1 MKRLIKKAFAMTLAT
16 TMALSLA
23 ACGGDNSSKGTTASA
38 TPAPAASATTSAEP
52 VTISF
57 AWWGSQE
64 RHDLTQKVLDLY
76 SQQNPNVKFEAYPA
90 GWEGYF
96 DKLSTQAASG
106 SMPDIIQM
114 DYLYINTFA
123 SNGTLADLNPYI
135 KDGTIDVSS
144 IDENILNTG
153 LVNGAMN
160 GFVVST
166 NTLATTYN
174 PKVMAEI
181 GMEVPKEMTWDDFV
195 KICKAAKD
203 KGYFGDVSKPTAEI
217 TNFFNAWV
225 RQHNKSLFS
234 ADNKSLGFDDP
245 AIMVEYLNMFKDLM
259 DYGAIPNPDETAQ
272 LLTLGQEA
280 SPIVTDKAALCM
292 SWSNFPASVN
302 KVNEN
307 LELALFPLSNDPNGG
322 LGSYLKPSMFF
333 SISEQSKVKDEAA
346 KFIDWYINSEEA
358 TAIMLGSRG
367 VPVSSK
373 VRNNLVDK
381 KLLTPANEKMFSYI
395 DEVVKYCGP
404 TPAADP
410 VGVAEINTLFKN
422 ICDSVFYGQ
431 QTPEAASA
439 DFIKKA
445 NEILARN
452 N

>member
-1 MKRLIKKAFAMTLAT
+1 MKRLLKKAFALTLAT
-16 TMALSLA
+16 TMAMSIA
-23 ACGGDNSSKGTTASA
+23 ACGSDNSSSSA
-38 TPAPAASATTSAEP
+38 TNAPATTETTGGTSTEP

-57 AWWGSQE
+57 TWWGSQE

-76 SQQNPNVKFEAYPA
+76 SQENPNVKFEAYPA

-135 KDGTIDVSS
+135 KDGTIDVSN

-153 LVNGAMN
+153 LVNGEMN

-174 PKVMAEI
+174 PKVMADI
-181 GMEVPKEMTWDDFV
+181 GMEIPKEMTWDDFV
-195 KICKAAKD
+195 AICKAAKD
-203 KGYFGDVSKPTAEI
+203 KGYYGDVSKPTAEI

-225 RQHNKSLFS
+225 RQNGYPLFS
-234 ADNKSLGFDDP
+234 EDNKSLGFDDP

-259 DYGAIPNPDETAQ
+259 AYGAIPNPDETAQ

-280 SPIVTDKAALCM
+280 SPIVTDKAALCL
-292 SWSNFPASVN
+292 SWSNFPSSVSG
-302 KVNEN
+302 VNEN
-307 LELALFPLSNDPNGG
+307 LELTLYPLSNDPKAD
-322 LGSYLKPSMFF
+322 LGAYLKPSMFF
-333 SISEQSKVKDEAA
+333 SITEQSKVKDEAA
-346 KFIDWYINSEEA
+346 KFINWYINDEDA
-358 TAIMLGSRG
+358 NAIMLGSRG

-373 VRNNLVDK
+373 VRSHLVDSN
-381 KLLTPANEKMFSYI
+381 LLTPATAKMFTFI
-395 DEVVKYCGP
+395 DEVEAYCGP
-404 TPAADP
+404 TPPADP

-422 ICDSVFYGQ
+422 TCDAVFYGQ
-431 QTPEAASA
+431 QTPEDASA